1 MNKGYQPFTPS
12 YESDLAKIQKFFQTF
27 EWNNYE
33 SGDPFKKKKYMNILV
48 YILTNIFIAKSSE
61 QRTKID

>member
-1 MNKGYQPFTPS
+1 MNKGYQPFRPS
-12 YESDLAKIQKFFQTF
+12 YESDLAKIQNFLQTF